1 MDVEWFGPGLAAIAI
16 AIGLATV
23 FRARRGAG
31 GPLTRWGL
39 AAALAGVAVTALAFG
54 AARGWAR
61 EEQQRRLRR
70 EAEDLARDVVAA
82 LAGPEQVARLAAASL
97 SGTPAPPAEL
107 VARIARS
114 ASAASPGVLDVVL
127 LEPGPAGGRAAYRV
141 VRAGSGRPG
150 WQEGDDR
157 LAGPALRSLL
167 DDAARTGGP
176 RASSLFS
183 DLDGARRSMIV
194 MRAGSGP
201 ESRPRLVAV
210 VVDPTAVLRAAIAQH
225 PRLLGC
231 RIEVPGERG
240 NEPVYD
246 DGAGKPS
253 PPTVHVAEIEAGGQ
267 RLRLAAWASAGLDG
281 GLVGFGPMLVLQL
294 GVALALLGGWFFDG
308 AERRQRSLREVA
320 DRRGRELEESERA
333 VASIVEAAPEA
344 ILVVAPGEGTVLDA
358 NPFAGA
364 WLGRAHDRLV
374 GTPLADLLA
383 TAPGQ
388 TPAETVRA
396 ALDPGPGGSRFLAF
410 RHTSGRLL
418 EAEASVA
425 QAAVHGRAASVMLV
439 RDVSTIE
446 HARRAAEA
454 ASEAKNLFL
463 ANVSHEIR
471 TPLNGVLGMAEL
483 TLEHELAPAVR
494 EQVETI
500 RRCAR
505 DLLQIVDDVLDFS
518 RLEAGQLE
526 LSQVST
532 DVGALVHDVASHL
545 APRARAK
552 GLTLA
557 TVVRRDLPQPILL
570 DAGRV
575 RRVLEQLVGN
585 AIKFTPAG
593 EVEILAQPGAAQP
606 GGGFELVLAVRDTG
620 PGIPEEWHDEI
631 FEPFRQAD
639 ASRTRP
645 QGGTG
650 IGLALSR
657 QIAGALG
664 GRLEVESPPGEGA
677 TFRFVLGVMPGPR
690 ASVPAPCDSLVGR
703 AALVVHPS
711 AAVRASLAEA
721 LLTLGM
727 RARAAAHP
735 GEAARAA
742 FDARRDGSLFA
753 VVLIDDA
760 LLAAPETQA
769 LCMAWLSGAATPARL
784 IPIVPASAPTHAPAG
799 SAPPLVVPFS
809 SAELSARVLATI
821 APAVESSTPERRREG
836 PVLVVEDNPVNRRLV
851 TTILERAG
859 YRVVA
864 ADNGAD
870 ALARLTDA
878 DPSLVLMDVQMPVM
892 DGIEATVRLRREP
905 RWATL
910 PVVALTAHAQVS
922 DREACLAAGMN
933 DYLTKPI
940 ERDALL
946 AAVARWTGATEGAA
960 AERHE
965 PVPQLD

>member
-1 MDVEWFGPGLAAIAI
+1 MGVEWIEPGLAAIAI
-16 AIGLATV
+16 TIGLVAA
-23 FRARRGAG
+23 FRARRGEG
-31 GPLTRWGL
+31 GLLSRWGL

-61 EEQQRRLRR
+61 EEEQRRLRR
-70 EAEDLARDVVAA
+70 EAEDLARDVTAA
-82 LAGPEQVARLAAASL
+82 LAGPEQAARLAGASL
-97 SGTPAPPAEL
+97 AGPAIPPAER
-107 VARIARS
+107 VAGVAHAAGS
-114 ASAASPGVLDVVL
+114 AFPGVVDVVL
-127 LEPGPAGGRAAYRV
+127 IVPEPAGGRFVYRI
-141 VRAGSGRPG
+141 VRAGSGRRG
-150 WQEGDDR
+150 WLEGDAR
-157 LAGPALRSLL
+157 GAGPALRSFL
-167 DDAARTGGP
+167 DGATRSDSP
-176 RASSLFS
+176 RVSPLFS
-183 DLDGARRSMIV
+183 DLDGAQRTMV
-194 MRAGSGP
+194 VTRAGSDPGP
-201 ESRPRLVAV
+201 RPRLVAV
-210 VVDPTAVLRAAIAQH
+210 VVDPAVVLSTAIARH

-231 RIEVPGERG
+231 RIEAPGERG
-240 NEPVYD
+240 SEVVYD
-246 DGAGKPS
+246 EGAGKPT
-253 PPTVHVAEIEAGGQ
+253 PATVHVAEIEAGGQ
-267 RLRLAAWASAGLDG
+267 RLRLAAWGSEALDSG
-281 GLVGFGPMLVLQL
+281 FIGFGPMLVLQL

-308 AERRQRSLREVA
+308 TERRQRSLREVA
-320 DRRGRELEESERA
+320 DRRGRELAESERA

-344 ILVVAPGEGTVLDA
+344 ILVVAPGDGTVLDA

-374 GTPLADLLA
+374 GTPLAELLA
-383 TAPGQ
+383 AAAGQ
-388 TPAETVRA
+388 TPAEMVRA
-396 ALDPGPGGSRFLAF
+396 TLDPGAGGTRFLAF

-425 QAAVHGRAASVMLV
+425 QAAVHGRAASVLLV

-483 TLEHELAPAVR
+483 ALEHELTPAVR

-526 LSQVST
+526 LSQVPT
-532 DVGALVHDVASHL
+532 DVGALVHDVASHF

-557 TVVRRDLPQPILL
+557 TVVRRDLPAPLML

-585 AIKFTPAG
+585 AIKFTPEG

-606 GGGFELVLAVRDTG
+606 GGGFELILAVRDTG
-620 PGIPEEWHDEI
+620 PGIPEEWRDEI
-631 FEPFRQAD
+631 FQPFHQAN

-657 QIAGALG
+657 QLAAALG

-677 TFRFVLGVMPGPR
+677 TFRFVLGVWPGPR
-690 ASVPAPCDSLVGR
+690 AAVPPPCDSLVGR

-753 VVLIDDA
+753 TVLIDDA

-784 IPIVPASAPTHAPAG
+784 IPIVPAAAPTHAPAG
-799 SAPPLVVPFS
+799 AAPPLVVPFS
-809 SAELSARVLATI
+809 SAELSARLLAAI
-821 APAVESSTPERRREG
+821 APPADALAPETRREG
-836 PVLVVEDNPVNRRLV
+836 PVLVVEDNHVNRRLV

-859 YRVVA
+859 YRVIA
-864 ADNGAD
+864 AENGAD
-870 ALARLTDA
+870 ALARLA
-878 DPSLVLMDVQMPVM
+878 EAEPSLVLMDVQMPVM
-892 DGIEATVRLRREP
+892 DGLEATLRLRREP
-905 RWATL
+905 RWAML
-910 PVVALTAHAQVS
+910 PVVALTAHAQAS

-946 AAVARWTGATEGAA
+946 AAVARWTDSAGVSSPQARES
-960 AERHE
+960 
-965 PVPQLD
+965 VPHLD